1 MQYTLS
7 KEAAY
12 ITTHSGMQGGG
23 QGQMELIKECFTVL
37 VSFKGPWISGKKK
50 KKKAFTSIK
59 EIDIWQ

>member
-1 MQYTLS
+1 MSNHVVLHYFMLHYKLMQYTLS

-37 VSFKGPWISGKKK
+37 VSFKGP
-50 KKKAFTSIK
+50 
-59 EIDIWQ
+59 